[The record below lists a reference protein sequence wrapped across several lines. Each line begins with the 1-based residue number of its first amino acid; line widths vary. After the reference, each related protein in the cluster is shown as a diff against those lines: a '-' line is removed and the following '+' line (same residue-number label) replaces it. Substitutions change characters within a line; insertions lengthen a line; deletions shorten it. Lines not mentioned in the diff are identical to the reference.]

1 MRKLIATRHYGCRHS
16 GGPQSQHDN
25 GAIDISARFA
35 ILRQLFALPTALM
48 SAKTYS
54 GRWGLM
60 TDTTDEEPIA
70 RALRRARELGEECL
84 ALAKLEV
91 ERLTQNLG
99 RTPSF
104 AERVL
109 LEHVAYLTV
118 RIRALRS
125 WGRHREADDATR
137 LLATLLKNFEKNL
150 GRRWLNSLRM
160 KSNKGV
166 LAGSRFTIRLN
177 RASAR
182 DQDRPGP
189 SRAGRPVARRCAA
202 DR

>member
-1 MRKLIATRHYGCRHS
+1 
-16 GGPQSQHDN
+16 
-25 GAIDISARFA
+25 
-35 ILRQLFALPTALM
+35 
-48 SAKTYS
+48 
-54 GRWGLM
+54 M

-137 LLATLLKNFEKNL
+137 LLATLLKNFEK
-150 GRRWLNSLRM
+150 
-160 KSNKGV
+160 KSR
-166 LAGSRFTIRLN
+166 ST
-177 RASAR
+177 
-182 DQDRPGP
+182 
-189 SRAGRPVARRCAA
+189 VAKLLE
-202 DR
+202 DEIQ